1 MRMKVAPP
9 PLSPEPPFS
18 VRIPF
23 LLLESGVT
31 RLTLVR
37 HAQQDFPTN
46 VEFDH
51 SAWADPLLSELGRT
65 QAAALAGLLS
75 EQEVDVVVCSSMRRA
90 METAEIIASPHG
102 LARIVRPEFVEIQ
115 SYRDVAPGVNPQTL
129 VDPDEWAAREQAF
142 YRQVMWD
149 HMFFGEGSTEFR
161 TRIRGAIET
170 LVTDFEGQHVVLVS
184 HGGVINAVISEILKI
199 EDDMFFLPSHCSISR
214 VWIKGDIR
222 RVHSINESQ
231 HLHDGI
237 RTN

>member
-1 MRMKVAPP
+1 MRVVPP

-23 LLLESGVT
+23 LLLADGVT
-31 RLTLVR
+31 RLTMVR
-37 HAQQDFPTN
+37 HAQQDFPTDA
-46 VEFDH
+46 EFDH
-51 SAWADPLLSELGRT
+51 SAWADPLLSDLGRT
-65 QAAALAGLLS
+65 QASALASMLT
-75 EQEVDVVVCSSMRRA
+75 EQEIDVVVCSSMRRA

-102 LARIVRPEFVEIQ
+102 LTPVVRTEFVEIA
-115 SYRDVAPGVNPQTL
+115 SYRDVEPGVNPQTL
-129 VDPDEWAAREQAF
+129 VDPDEWAVREQAF

-149 HMFFGEGSTEFR
+149 HMFFGEGSAEFR
-161 TRIRGAIET
+161 TRIMGAIET
-170 LVTDFEGQHVVLVS
+170 LIADFEGQHIVLVS
-184 HGGVINAVISEILKI
+184 HGGVINALISEILGI

-231 HLHDGI
+231 HLHEGI